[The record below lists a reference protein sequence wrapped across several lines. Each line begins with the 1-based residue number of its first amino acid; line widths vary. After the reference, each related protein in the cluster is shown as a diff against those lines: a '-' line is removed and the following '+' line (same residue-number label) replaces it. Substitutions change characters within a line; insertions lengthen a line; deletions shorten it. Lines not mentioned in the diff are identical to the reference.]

1 MSKNRII
8 NGIYSLFGYKS
19 DGNNDNLK
27 HLAGITYDL
36 PKEEISGYLGKV
48 PGGISNIANKSL
60 LVVDGIQTFQQD
72 QQNNISF
79 EKTSGKFA
87 TKSLKFGVDSTSDA
101 MIGQMALMLL
111 TGQALSPIALVP
123 TLVFAG
129 VSLDVWLIT
138 RDVMV
143 AYDIL
148 KITNGDP
155 KVLDEVLWPGY
166 HFLEYSVEFQKSK
179 LEQEHMN
186 VELTNKVAKKAMEM
200 FMQGE
205 MLKVQSEQLKAEA
218 TQATTKKAIE
228 VLDKVGQQ
236 KFEYDDHMGQQK
248 IQAGNTIAAIVKAV
262 FIQVGKSNIT
272 LAEQKSQ
279 VAENNIEGLRKI
291 YDRSG
296 EFIDHFVKDLVA
308 DGISGLKKCKKGLND
323 FFASGNLPP
332 NFNPYFNYL
341 LPPIKEYTDN
351 TFYYEDIVD
360 MSYWEAMQDEDFINI
375 KFKLGQAVSPLKP
388 FDITESSMSDLNL
401 SSSNEL
407 RGFVILL
414 KLQSENES
422 LGFKE
427 KRMYSKYYSDYIR
440 YSRKHLEFYSR
451 KCEMTNII
459 NEIRQHDFNRCSY

>member
-1 MSKNRII
+1 MCKENKSI
-8 NGIYSLFGYKS
+8 GY
-19 DGNNDNLK
+19 
-27 HLAGITYDL
+27 
-36 PKEEISGYLGKV
+36 GKDT
-48 PGGISNIANKSL
+48 IANL
-60 LVVDGIQTFQQD
+60 LTVEMPRTNALYSKGSSAINAFKYAADSYQSYQEDRIHNVPLD
-72 QQNNISF
+72 
-79 EKTSGKFA
+79 KTSKKLA
-87 TKSLKFGVDSTSDA
+87 DKSLKFGVDSTTDA
-101 MIGQMALMLL
+101 MVSQLAISIL
-111 TGQALSPIALVP
+111 TKSTLEKPSLYTLIYGIA
-123 TLVFAG
+123 AY
-129 VSLDVWLIT
+129 DVLQLT
-138 RDVMV
+138 ACVMV

-148 KITNGDP
+148 KITRCNP

-166 HFLEYSVEFQKSK
+166 HFFEYQAIASEKK
-179 LEQEHMN
+179 GEQIQARTEVM
-186 VELTNKVAKKAMEM
+186 NKVARKAMEM
-200 FMQGE
+200 FIQGE

-228 VLDKVGQQ
+228 VLEKVGQQ

-296 EFIDHFVKDLVA
+296 EFIDHFVKDLVG
-308 DGISGLKKCKKGLND
+308 DGITGLKKCKKGLND

-351 TFYYEDIVD
+351 TFYYEDIVE

-375 KFKLGQAVSPLKP
+375 KFKLGQAVSSFKP
-388 FDITESSMSDLNL
+388 FDITAVSMSDLNL
-401 SSSNEL
+401 RSSSEL

-427 KRMYSKYYSDYIR
+427 KMMYSKRYNGFLR
-440 YSRKHLEFYSR
+440 YSRKHLDFLSR

-459 NEIRQHDFNRCSY
+459 NEIRS